1 MISEEDN
8 QIRFV
13 CLSDLHLGDEDSI
26 LNSKKNEDGLDAS
39 DVMKNLAKCLESL
52 LAVKTLEKD
61 RVPRTTLI
69 LNGDIMELALG
80 KFELSAM
87 MFERFMALVMKNRK
101 ELFDNEIIFIPGNHD
116 HHIWET
122 ARETQYENYILR
134 KNLKVLPAPWHRT
147 SMIFNRYP
155 IYSTFLMSLLK
166 RHTVMHDKL
175 FSPKLKIQISYPNLA
190 IPSEDQKSCV
200 IIHHGQFTERPYYLI
215 SDLNTTLTGGEF
227 PEDIDKLE
235 EENFAWIDFFW
246 STLGRSGQ
254 AGSMVRSIYENMK
267 NPTLIGRFFDKI
279 SVNLAKKFDVSWL
292 PGTWV
297 EEKALKEATHIGL
310 PLITSLL
317 GERNRRD
324 TSADGDDLMNQEIK
338 SGLNQVLRL
347 SWPLMKDGL
356 PKSISDMT
364 LVYGHTH
371 KPLERVVD
379 LDEIEKG
386 INESIALYNTGGWI
400 VDQTEANADF
410 GASIVLM
417 DRNLNVVSLQV
428 YREGG
433 LKEVLI
439 RSTKMD
445 SKFYE
450 YVKGK
455 IEESP
460 NCWNDLLAS
469 ANAEYQTKVNSL
481 KKRLE

>member
-26 LNSKKNEDGLDAS
+26 LNSKNEDGLDAS

-52 LAVKTLEKD
+52 LTSKTSGKD
-61 RVPRTTLI
+61 RKPRPILI

-87 MFERFMALVMKNRK
+87 MFERFMALIMKSRK

-122 ARETQYENYILR
+122 ARETQYEDYIRR

-155 IYSTFLMSLLK
+155 IYSTFLMSLLQ

-175 FSPKLKIQISYPNLA
+175 FSPKLKVQISYPNLA

-215 SDLNTTLTGGEF
+215 SDLNTALTGGKF
-227 PEDIDKLE
+227 PENIDKLE

-254 AGSMVRSIYENMK
+254 AGSTVRSIYENMK
-267 NPTLIGRFFDKI
+267 NPTLIGRFLDKI

-292 PGTWV
+292 PGTWF
-297 EEKALKEATHIGL
+297 EEKVLKEVSHISL

-338 SGLNQVLRL
+338 SGLNHVLRL
-347 SWPLMKDGL
+347 SWPLMKDDL
-356 PKSISDMT
+356 PKSISDIT
-364 LVYGHTH
+364 FVYGHTH

-379 LDEIEKG
+379 LGEIEKG
-386 INESIALYNTGGWI
+386 INKSIALYNTGGWI
-400 VDQTEANADF
+400 VDQTEANANF

-439 RSTKMD
+439 RSTKKD
-445 SKFYE
+445 SNFYE
-450 YVKGK
+450 YVK
-455 IEESP
+455 
-460 NCWNDLLAS
+460 
-469 ANAEYQTKVNSL
+469 
-481 KKRLE
+481 